1 MISISDRLKRIS
13 ANIEK
18 GETMA
23 DIGTDH
29 GFLPLYLYE
38 TGRCPRVIMTDI
50 SMYSLEKARE
60 NTKRYYEHT
69 STLFKENSDPSS
81 GHGDHEDNIIF
92 RVGDG
97 ISVLDNGEVDVVVMA
112 GIGGNLICDI
122 LKDDPEK
129 SRSFSKYVLQPRR
142 HAGILRHFLLN
153 NGFIIT
159 GENLVREGK
168 FICEIIIARPA
179 DKTEITIG
187 GPERFIM
194 SDEMMMTAGKSIIWE
209 VPFWYA
215 DPKEPLAEEYIRR
228 KLDKE
233 KMILRS
239 KSDSI
244 IADTEDT
251 EYNIMYLEKLLVKQE
266 NAANRETG
274 NEIP

>member
-1 MISISDRLKRIS
+1 MISISDRLKRIA

-60 NTKRYYEHT
+60 NTRRYYEQT
-69 STLFKENSDPSS
+69 STRFKEK
-81 GHGDHEDNIIF
+81 GDHSDNIVF

-97 ISVLDNGEVDVVVMA
+97 ISVLDNGEVDAVVMA

-122 LKDDPEK
+122 LRDDPEK

-142 HAGILRHFLLN
+142 HPGILRHFLLN
-153 NGFIIT
+153 NGFNIT
-159 GENLVREGK
+159 GESLVREGK
-168 FICEIIIARPA
+168 FICEIITARPE
-179 DKTEITIG
+179 DRTGITTG
-187 GPERFIM
+187 ESERFTM
-194 SDEMMMTAGKSIIWE
+194 TDEMMKAAGESIIWE
-209 VPFWYA
+209 VPFWHA
-215 DPKEPLAEEYIRR
+215 DSNEPLAGEYIRR
-228 KLDKE
+228 KLDRE
-233 KMILRS
+233 KMILKS
-239 KSDSI
+239 KADSKN
-244 IADTEDT
+244 ADTQNT
-251 EYNIMYLEKLLVKQE
+251 EYNIMYLEKLLVKQA
-266 NAANRETG
+266 NTANRETG